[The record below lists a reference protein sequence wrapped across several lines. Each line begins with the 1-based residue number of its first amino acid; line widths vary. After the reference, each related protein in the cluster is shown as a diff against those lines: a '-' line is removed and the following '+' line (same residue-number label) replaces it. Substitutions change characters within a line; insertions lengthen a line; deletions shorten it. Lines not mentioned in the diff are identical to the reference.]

1 MNKNWLLIGLATLT
15 AAVAV
20 PSGSVRA
27 EEGEGGLLHAGT
39 DIHDIQSL
47 QRGARN
53 FMNYCSGCHSLTY
66 LRYNRMAEDLQI
78 PEKDLAPNLMF
89 TSEKPFDGINSA
101 MPADAANWF
110 GKQPPDLSLIAR
122 QRGTDYLYSY
132 MKGFY
137 VDKTRLWGV
146 NNMYLPNV
154 AMPHVLADLQG
165 LQKPVFKN
173 EPDSGGSAH
182 MVLSGVETMT
192 PGSLSPQEYDV
203 FVRDIANFLDYAG
216 EPVKAKRETLGIFVT
231 LFLLVGFVFS
241 YLLKKEYWKDVH

>member
-1 MNKNWLLIGLATLT
+1 MNKNWLLIGVATLT
-15 AAVAV
+15 ASVAV
-20 PSGSVRA
+20 PSGTVMA
-27 EEGEGGLLHAGT
+27 EEGEGGLLQAGT

-66 LRYNRMAEDLQI
+66 LRYNRMAADLQI

-89 TSEKPFDGINSA
+89 TSEKPFDGVNSA

-173 EPDSGGSAH
+173 EPENGSAH

-241 YLLKKEYWKDVH
+241 FLLKKEYWKDVH